1 MTTQLQ
7 LINII
12 IIISDFS
19 ETYYPHWDDKN
30 KDARS
35 VALTVELLQ
44 IQVFWD
50 MMQFHWASKNDCELL
65 YTSYTVKQS
74 VLIIRL

>member
-1 MTTQLQ
+1 MS
-7 LINII
+7 NHPGRYP
-12 IIISDFS
+12 IISDFS
-19 ETYYPHWDDKN
+19 ETYYLHWDDKS

-50 MMQFHWASKNDCELL
+50 IMRFHRMSKNDCELL
-65 YTSYTVKQS
+65 YVIHSKAICIYN
-74 VLIIRL
+74 